1 MGNTLEQSVATFGNA
16 MNNLFTEIVLFLPNL
31 LAGILILIIGL
42 IVASVLGSVARKA
55 VQYAQLDRLAG
66 DSETTAR
73 LKESGI
79 EFSPSGMVGW
89 IVKWFFII
97 VTFIAVAEIFG
108 LVQVTAFLNS
118 VMLYI
123 PNVVAAVLI
132 LIIGIVV
139 GDVLQKIVRASAGA
153 SRVVSGNG
161 EVLGSVA
168 RWAVVIFSLFA
179 ALSQLG
185 IAENLIQIL
194 VAGIVLALA
203 ISIGLGSKDKVKSII
218 DRL

>member
-1 MGNTLEQSVATFGNA
+1 MGNTLEQSVNIFGDA

-42 IVASVLGSVARKA
+42 LVASVLGSLARKA
-55 VQYAQLDRLAG
+55 VRYAQLDRLAG

-73 LKESGI
+73 LKESGV

-108 LVQVTAFLNS
+108 LAQVTEFLNS

-123 PNVVAAVLI
+123 PNVIAAVLI

-161 EVLGSVA
+161 DVLGSVA

-203 ISIGLGSKDKVKSII
+203 ISIGFGSKDKVKSII